1 MASQV
6 KNSALLYMKKSPGS
20 LSNNAYLAKAR
31 NNMIAR
37 AMKRLMSPN
46 SMATTKEKNK
56 LKKLFSPK
64 KKSPVKRS
72 LFSTIFK

>member
-1 MASQV
+1 
-6 KNSALLYMKKSPGS
+6 MKKSPGT
-20 LSNNAYLAKAR
+20 LANNAYLARAH

-37 AMKRLMSPN
+37 AIKRLVNKN
-46 SMATTKEKNK
+46 SMASSAEKNK

-72 LFSTIFK
+72 LFSRLFK

>member
-1 MASQV
+1 
-6 KNSALLYMKKSPGS
+6 MKKSPGS
-20 LSNNAYLAKAR
+20 LANNAYLAKAH

-37 AMKRLMSPN
+37 AIKRLMNKN
-46 SMATTKEKNK
+46 SMASSAERNK

-72 LFSTIFK
+72 LFSRLFK